1 MGMTLQGEVYSMAE
15 RQGFEPW
22 VQKTVQ
28 RFSRPSLSTAQASL
42 HDRGLYHT
50 AIYFL
55 HMHHYDYLLHAR
67 VRIYI
72 YYPLVRTYL
81 SLQNIHYYYL
91 N

>member
-1 MGMTLQGEVYSMAE
+1 MGMTLQGEIYSMAE

-50 AIYFL
+50 ATI
-55 HMHHYDYLLHAR
+55 
-67 VRIYI
+67 
-72 YYPLVRTYL
+72 T
-81 SLQNIHYYYL
+81 SLTVHKITMIL
-91 N
+91 C